1 MNGISVKNLSVTFS
15 LPSGSVE
22 AVRDVSLTIPPGT
35 ITGLVG
41 ESGCGKSVLGM
52 ALLGLLPP
60 YAQVTGTMALDG
72 TPLPRRELLGR
83 HIGLVPQSPSQSLN
97 PARRVRA
104 HLLEALLPLNLPRRE
119 AEGRAADLLK
129 EFGFP
134 EPGPILRAYP
144 HQLSGGMQQRVL
156 CALGAA
162 CSPEWVVADEP
173 TKGLDRPLRDQ
184 VAGQLALLHR
194 RGASLLLITHDLE
207 LAARVCGNIAVMY
220 RGQVMEWGPET
231 LNHPAHPYTRSLLAA
246 LPQNGFQAPELGMEE
261 PGAGCPFCSRCPQ
274 RLTGCETASPPEV
287 PAPMGQKAR
296 CFRYG

>member
-15 LPSGSVE
+15 LPSGPVE

-60 YAQVTGTMALDG
+60 YAQVTGTMELGG

-274 RLTGCETASPPEV
+274 RLTACETALPPEV
-287 PAPMGQKAR
+287 PAPMGQKVR